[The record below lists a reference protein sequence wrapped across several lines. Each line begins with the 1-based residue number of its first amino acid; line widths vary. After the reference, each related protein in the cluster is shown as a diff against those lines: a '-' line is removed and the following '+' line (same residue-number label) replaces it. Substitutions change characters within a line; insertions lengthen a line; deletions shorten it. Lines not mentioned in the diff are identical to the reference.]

1 MLFQIFNDEPQIW
14 TWVLMTDGASPQV
27 VTGGTA
33 PLQTECLEQIS
44 AFKQAVAEAAVPNRL
59 ERNWS

>member
-27 VTGGTA
+27 VTGGGA
-33 PLQTECLEQIS
+33 PLQIECLKQIS
-44 AFKQAVAEAAVPNRL
+44 AFKQAVAEAAVPNQL